1 MTNVEDVYTSL
12 GWYPFNTPLRITFAK
27 FIHPEE
33 KEKESHESHSRPDK
47 QLSNDSLRVPSR
59 VSREENEENEENE
72 EEKEEEEEEEK
83 VEGRKI
89 SKSRDS
95 KREILAI
102 ASMVKNIV
110 EIERDFSLREG
121 GGKESREKFWELL
134 R

>member
-59 VSREENEENEENE
+59 VPREENEENEENE
-72 EEKEEEEEEEK
+72 EEKEEEEEEK

-102 ASMVKNIV
+102 ASMMKNIV

-121 GGKESREKFWELL
+121 GDFLELL

>member
-59 VSREENEENEENE
+59 VPREENEENEENE
-72 EEKEEEEEEEK
+72 EEKEEEEEEK

-121 GGKESREKFWELL
+121 GDFWELL

>member
-59 VSREENEENEENE
+59 VPREENEENEENE
-72 EEKEEEEEEEK
+72 EEKEEEEEEK

-121 GGKESREKFWELL
+121 GDFLELL

>member
-33 KEKESHESHSRPDK
+33 KEKESRESHSRPDK

-59 VSREENEENEENE
+59 VPREENEENEENE
-72 EEKEEEEEEEK
+72 EEKEEEEEEKEK

-121 GGKESREKFWELL
+121 GDFLELL

>member
-59 VSREENEENEENE
+59 VPREENEENEKNE
-72 EEKEEEEEEEK
+72 EEKEEEEEEK

-89 SKSRDS
+89 TRL
-95 KREILAI
+95 E
-102 ASMVKNIV
+102 
-110 EIERDFSLREG
+110 ERNFGNCFDGEEYCRN
-121 GGKESREKFWELL
+121 
-134 R
+134 